1 MVWLPREARRR
12 SWSSQEGVGLT
23 TPSFGGGVTQR
34 SGYDLLLGQGPKIHH
49 H

>member
-1 MVWLPREARRR
+1 MAAQGGKKEVMVIPGRCGADHPFIW
-12 SWSSQEGVGLT
+12 
-23 TPSFGGGVTQR
+23 GGVTQR